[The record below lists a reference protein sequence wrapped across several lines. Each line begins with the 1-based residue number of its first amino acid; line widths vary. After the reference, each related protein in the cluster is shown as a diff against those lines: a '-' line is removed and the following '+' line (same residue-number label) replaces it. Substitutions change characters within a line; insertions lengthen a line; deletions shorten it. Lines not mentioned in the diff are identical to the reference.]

1 MLIVCILI
9 GFLFGSYNPP
19 PRSGA
24 VSHGSAAVS
33 EVDVVCL
40 MSEADL
46 TPLITTVDLVELTTE
61 VDLGWLYCGHSVN
74 AEKNENLDS

>member
-1 MLIVCILI
+1 MATTL
-9 GFLFGSYNPP
+9 PP
-19 PRSGA
+19 GVVLYA
-24 VSHGSAAVS
+24 MGLQLLS

-61 VDLGWLYCGHSVN
+61 VDLGWLYCSHSVS